1 MNDNI
6 LAEKMTDYEF
16 ARKCDA
22 EDTIYAITEYGL
34 GVKDLHEDSKLRPLV
49 EKVESVRGAIIELEC
64 AIQDILEAGD
74 E

>member
-1 MNDNI
+1 M
-6 LAEKMTDYEF
+6 AEKMTDYEF

-34 GVKDLHEDSKLRPLV
+34 GVKDLYEDSKLRPLV
-49 EKVESVRGAIIELEC
+49 EKVESVKDAIIELEC
-64 AIQDILEAGD
+64 TIQDILEGGY